1 MTPNINKEVERKTRL
16 TTLFSKLPVLP
27 TTVVGSYPAV
37 PAKTLAERVRHFADP
52 LKASVN
58 VAVQEQID
66 AGISIISDGQ
76 IRGDMIETFA
86 SKLPGIREKN
96 VIGPVKSASHD
107 ITVADTKYALT
118 KHLFV
123 KGIITGPSTLTYG
136 LHLDTSYYRDKKELT
151 VDITAA
157 LLKEANGL
165 FQTGISI
172 LQLDE
177 PIFSTGVSDLTIGR
191 EAIQR
196 FRDEIPLPLCLH
208 VCGPVHTIIDQY
220 INMPV
225 DILDL
230 EGTQDAQNLSVL
242 SRNELKDKY
251 IGYGCVDTTKPVL
264 ETVQDIISRVEQ
276 ALEYVS
282 PQQILLDP
290 DCGMRM
296 LPHDIAHEKIIRLC
310 AAATI
315 IRELM

>member
-1 MTPNINKEVERKTRL
+1 MNKDTERKTRL
-16 TTLFSKLPVLP
+16 ATLFSTLPVFP
-27 TTVVGSYPAV
+27 TTVVGSYPTV
-37 PAKTLAERVRHFADP
+37 PAKTIAERVRYFTDP
-52 LKASVN
+52 LKASVK
-58 VAVQEQID
+58 VAVEEQIA

-76 IRGDMIETFA
+76 IRGDMIETFS

-96 VIGPVKSASHD
+96 VIGPVKPALD
-107 ITVADTKYALT
+107 YITVSDTKYALT
-118 KHLFV
+118 KYPFV

-151 VDITAA
+151 VDITTA
-157 LLKEANGL
+157 LLKEAQGL
-165 FQTGISI
+165 FQTGVSI

-177 PIFSTGVSDLTIGR
+177 PIFSTGVSDLTLGK

-208 VCGPVHTIIDQY
+208 VCGQVHTIIDEY
-220 INMPV
+220 VNMPV

-242 SRNELKDKY
+242 SRNELRDRY

-264 ETVQDIISRVEQ
+264 ETVQDIISRIEQ
-276 ALEYVS
+276 ALEYV
-282 PQQILLDP
+282 PPEQILLDP

-296 LPHDIAHEKIIRLC
+296 LPHDIAQEKIIRLC
-310 AAATI
+310 TAAKS
-315 IRELM
+315 IRESL